1 MMDNH
6 DAVQVQYANSQNLD
20 IRIAFQEKYS
30 QNKYG
35 FGPWLMDQYEFPANA
50 KVLEIGCG
58 TGGMWKDKQELI
70 DSFSE
75 LTLTDFSPGMLKDA
89 QKNLEH
95 LHGVQFKRADIRE
108 LPFAD
113 GTYDFV
119 IANMMLYHVP
129 ERDRAIAEVRRVL
142 KPGGTF
148 VCATYGENNIVPYL
162 KQQMEGFLPMRNQN
176 MNFTLQNGGEQLGKH
191 FAHVERRDYPDEFI
205 VDDANAIVR
214 YLTSMTNIVL
224 AQGDCYSRE
233 LLVAIMQACID
244 AEGGKLHIPKEYGTF
259 ICQ

>member
-1 MMDNH
+1 MDNH
-6 DAVQVQYANSQNLD
+6 HNVQVQYANSQNLD

-50 KVLEIGCG
+50 RVLEIGCG
-58 TGGMWKDKQELI
+58 TGGMWLNRQELI
-70 DSFSE
+70 DSFEE
-75 LTLTDFSPGMLKDA
+75 LMLTDFSLGMLADA
-89 QKNLEH
+89 KKKLQH
-95 LHGVQFKRADIRE
+95 MHGIRFQAADIRS
-108 LPFAD
+108 LPFEDAS
-113 GTYDFV
+113 YDFI
-119 IANMMLYHVP
+119 IANMMLYHVS
-129 ERDRAIAEVRRVL
+129 DREKAIAEVRRVL

-162 KQQMEGFLPMRNQN
+162 KKQMEGILPMRDQN
-176 MNFTLQNGGEQLGKH
+176 NNFTLQNGGAQLEKQ

-205 VDDANAIVR
+205 VDDANAIIR

-233 LLVAIMQACID
+233 LLVAIMQSCID
-244 AEGGKLHIPKEYGTF
+244 AAGGQLRIAKEYGTF
-259 ICQ
+259 VCR